1 MKFSISAAALLALS
15 TGALSAAV
23 KARQNPACSGYQ
35 SAGTLPH
42 DTNWGGYSL
51 CCDYEGPSGNNVS
64 SSTCS
69 FLPFLAVQRDKSK
82 EYTPDANHFSW
93 QVAEHCCDRNGVNT
107 GSGAPACV

>member
-1 MKFSISAAALLALS
+1 MKLTVSAAALLALS

-23 KARQNPACSGYQ
+23 EPRQSSACAGYQ
-35 SAGTLPH
+35 SSGTLPH

-64 SSTCS
+64 ALH
-69 FLPFLAVQRDKSK
+69 FPFSKSLK
-82 EYTPDANHFSW
+82 EIKSWIPPDINLSLR